1 MPKPFSVQK
10 SRKRTVKRRYRLFTL
25 AEESH
30 PLSRVSGME
39 ILAVVLFVL
48 VVAYLI

>member
-1 MPKPFSVQK
+1 MPKPISAQK
-10 SRKRTVKRRYRLFTL
+10 VRKRTIKRRYRLFTL

-30 PLSRVSGME
+30 PLTRVSGME
-39 ILAVVLFVL
+39 ILVVVLFVL